1 MSSESSGRGPNGAF
15 HPSRRRFV
23 QGLVAGGAVAGLGL
37 WPKPTWALKS
47 PGEANVLAG
56 TDFDLVIGE
65 TPMNFTGR
73 TRPAVTVNGSVPGPI
88 LRWRE
93 GTTVNLRVT
102 NALPAG
108 SIHGHE
114 TSIHWHGILL
124 PANMDGVPGL
134 SFNGIHRGESF
145 QYRFDVHQAGTYW
158 YHSHSAFQ
166 EQAGLYGA
174 LVIDPIDPEPFAY
187 DRDYV
192 VLLNDWTDLDPAA
205 LFARLKK
212 MPNHD
217 NLHKRTVGDF
227 FRDVERNGMSATV
240 ADRKLWGR
248 MRMTPTDLSD
258 VNANTYTYLMNGT
271 TSLGN
276 WTGLFRSGEKVRLR
290 FINGSGMTYFDVR
303 IPGLKMTVVAADG
316 QYVHPVT
323 VDEFRIAVAE
333 VFDVIVEPGGQD
345 AFTIFAQ
352 DMGRTGYVSG
362 TLAIREGLRAPVPAI
377 DPRPILTMAD
387 MGHGGMAGH
396 DMASMSPSATPT
408 PTATGDMAGMDPGA
422 MDMSGMDH
430 GGMAMGGMDHG
441 SGAMQSHPATET
453 GNPLVDMQTMAPVPK
468 LDDPGIGLRRNGRQ
482 VLTYAALRSAF
493 ADPDGREPGRTIEL
507 HLTGHME
514 KFAWSFDGQKF
525 SDAKPLRLNYGERLR
540 IVLVNDTM
548 MTHPIHLHGMWSDLE
563 DEHGAFHVRKHTVDM
578 PPGSKRSYRVR
589 ADALGRWAYHCHLLY
604 HMEAGMMR
612 EVEVRE

>member
-1 MSSESSGRGPNGAF
+1 MSFQDFGRPGNRFGL
-15 HPSRRRFV
+15 SRRRFV
-23 QGLVAGGAVAGLGL
+23 QGLAAGGAVAGLGL
-37 WPKPTWALKS
+37 WPKASWALTS
-47 PGEANVLAG
+47 PGQPTVLSG
-56 TDFDLVIGE
+56 TEFDLAIGE

-73 TRPAVTVNGSVPGPI
+73 TRPAITVNGSLPAPL

-93 GTTVNLRVT
+93 GTTVNLRVS

-134 SFNGIHRGESF
+134 SFAGIGRGETYPYHF
-145 QYRFDVHQAGTYW
+145 TVRQAGTYW

-166 EQAGLYGA
+166 EQAGLYGP
-174 LVIDPIDPEPFAY
+174 LVIDPIDPAPFAF

-192 VLLNDWTDLDPAA
+192 VFLSDWTDLDPTA

-212 MPNHD
+212 MSDYD
-217 NLHKRTVGDF
+217 NLYKRTVGDF
-227 FRDVERNGMSATV
+227 FRDAGQEGLAATL
-240 ADRKLWGR
+240 ADRKMWGQ

-258 VNANTYTYLMNGT
+258 VNGNTYTYLMNGT
-271 TSLGN
+271 TWLGN
-276 WTGLFRSGEKVRLR
+276 WTGLFRSGEKIRLR
-290 FINGSGMTYFDVR
+290 FINGSSMTHFDVR

-323 VDEFRIAVAE
+323 VDEFRIATAE
-333 VFDVIVEPGGQD
+333 TFDVIVEPRGQD
-345 AFTIFAQ
+345 AFTVFAQ
-352 DMGRTGYVSG
+352 DMGRTGFVAG
-362 TLAIREGLRAPVPAI
+362 TLAVREGLRAPVPAV

-387 MGHGGMAGH
+387 MGHSGMDHGGHDMTGMDHGNNATASMAGH
-396 DMASMSPSATPT
+396 DMAAMDGHDMGAMS
-408 PTATGDMAGMDPGA
+408 GMAGMAG
-422 MDMSGMDH
+422 MSGMA
-430 GGMAMGGMDHG
+430 GM
-441 SGAMQSHPATET
+441 QQHPASET

-468 LDDPGIGLRRNGRQ
+468 LDDPGIGLRDNGRT
-482 VLTYAALRSAF
+482 VLNYAMLRSTF
-493 ADPDGREPGRTIEL
+493 EDPDGREPGREIEL

-514 KFAWSFDGQKF
+514 KFAWGFNGQKF
-525 SDAKPLRLNYGERLR
+525 SDAEPLRFNYGERLR
-540 IVLVNDTM
+540 IVLVNDSM

-563 DEHGAFHVRKHTVDM
+563 DEGGNFHVRKHTIDM

-589 ADALGRWAYHCHLLY
+589 ADALGSWAYHCHLLY

-612 EVEVRE
+612 QVRVDE